1 MPLEFYRVGDGRV
14 VMVKFA
20 SVIAILLLSIH
31 PVWTQPACA
40 YAGADTARNTKAPL
54 EKKTIQDLR
63 SVLAAYQDIYSR
75 LVAKEAGGMA
85 VSAGKLADAAR
96 ACMGREPED
105 AVVRVMQHVI
115 QGAEELMNAEDAHET
130 YGGFASISNALY
142 SLFKSHT
149 NQLGTLEI
157 KLYWCK
163 KDGYYWFQPQKQPPV
178 CPYGSSAV
186 CSSIEEVKGAL

>member
-1 MPLEFYRVGDGRV
+1 MPLEFYRVGDGYV
-14 VMVKFA
+14 VMIKFA
-20 SVIAILLLSIH
+20 SVIAVLLLSVH
-31 PVWTQPACA
+31 PVWTQPALT
-40 YAGADTARNTKAPL
+40 YAGADTTRNTRVPL
-54 EKKTIQDLR
+54 EKKTVHDLQ

-75 LVAKEAGGMA
+75 LIAKETGGMA
-85 VSAGKLADAAR
+85 VSAGKLADAAK
-96 ACMGREPED
+96 ACIDREPED
-105 AVVRVMQHVI
+105 SVVRVMQHVI

-142 SLFKSHT
+142 SLLKSRT
-149 NQLGTLEI
+149 NQLAALET

-186 CSSIEEVKGAL
+186 CSSIEEVKGEL